1 MFAKFRRVPIQLIIM
16 SSTFNETHF
25 QLSKGGEEP
34 DNHMQEA
41 ELRWNLTT
49 RVAFR
54 FVFVYLGLMCL
65 NLNLIQDII
74 FIITG
79 KFLKWGS
86 VDLLWRNSVPWFGR
100 HFLHVNIAGSRGG
113 DSPFAWVQFLFM
125 LVIAATATVVWSV
138 LDRARPNYARLHQW
152 LRVVVRLTLAG
163 AMISYG
169 ANKVYPFQFG
179 GPLSLSRLSTSLGS
193 LTSAAMLWAFMAAS
207 TGYTIFSGL
216 AELTSAILLIVPRLA
231 NLGALV
237 VIGVMANVFALN
249 VFYDVEVKI
258 YSFQYL
264 MMGVFLIAPEL
275 RRLADVLVFNRT
287 VQSAVRPQ
295 LFQRRLMNRIALVA
309 QLVLGGLFL
318 VGSLHAQGKDYA
330 SWREYLAPKSPLYGI
345 WIVNDFEVAGS
356 PPALS
361 GEKRWHRLIFEDPRS
376 VYVVSSIG
384 ETYAAE
390 LNLDDKQNRLTFTHQ
405 PQFDADDKQS
415 ALTLSGIANL
425 NLKANFH
432 FERPQPDELVLD
444 GDIADNKAHI
454 VLQRVESK
462 FPLTD
467 SAIHWVQ

>member
-1 MFAKFRRVPIQLIIM
+1 MKF
-16 SSTFNETHF
+16 FNEARLK
-25 QLSKGGEEP
+25 LSKGSQEP
-34 DNHMQEA
+34 DIHMQEA
-41 ELRWNLTT
+41 TLRWNLAT

-54 FVFVYLGLMCL
+54 FLFVYLGLWCL
-65 NLNLIQDII
+65 NLNLIQDTILLV
-74 FIITG
+74 TG
-79 KFLKWGS
+79 KFSEWGS
-86 VDLLWRNSVPWFGR
+86 VDLLWRSSVPWFGR
-100 HFLHVNIAGSRGG
+100 HFLHVNIAGGRGS
-113 DSPFAWVQFLFM
+113 DSPFEWVKILFM

-193 LTSAAMLWAFMAAS
+193 LTPAAMLWAFMAAS
-207 TGYTIFSGL
+207 TGYTIFGGL
-216 AELTSAILLIVPRLA
+216 GELTSAILLIVPRLA

-237 VIGVMANVFALN
+237 VIGVMANVFAMN

-258 YSFQYL
+258 YSFHFL

-287 VQSAVRPQ
+287 VQSALRPQ
-295 LFQRRLMNRIALVA
+295 LFQRRLMNQIALGA

-318 VGSLHAQGKDYA
+318 VASLHAQGSGYA
-330 SWREYLAPKSPLYGI
+330 SWREYVAQKSPLYGI
-345 WIVNDFEVAGS
+345 WIVNDFEVAGN
-356 PPALS
+356 PQALS

-390 LNLDDKQNRLTFTHQ
+390 LKLDDKQNRLTVT
-405 PQFDADDKQS
+405 PSDQFDANDKQN
-415 ALTLSGIANL
+415 LPTLMGSANL
-425 NLKANFH
+425 NLNANFH
-432 FERPQPDELVLD
+432 FERLQSDELVLD
-444 GDIADNKAHI
+444 GDIAGNNAHI
-454 VLQRVESK
+454 VLQRVEAK

-467 SAIHWVQ
+467 PAIHWVQ